1 MISLKA
7 FLKCLHGHTALL
19 YRIHVSRIQLYSTH
33 LFSGFLEN
41 QFSSSSTSEL
51 PHGASPAHGHLSAQ
65 TRQFSN
71 STSSLT
77 SRAASDTPSTSSA
90 PPAVM
95 TSNKSRWQKLF
106 SALKK
111 NKGGGGA
118 AGPGGSADAFCLKHS
133 HNCSNSFLRAGISNM
148 KGYKKA
154 NQDR

>member
-19 YRIHVSRIQLYSTH
+19 YNMYQEYNYILRII
-33 LFSGFLEN
+33 FSGFLEN

-90 PPAVM
+90 PPAM